1 MDISLETH
9 QSYIGKPIEALPTP
23 ALLISKPV
31 LENNVKRLHGD
42 VEQLGI
48 GFRPHV
54 KTLKVRYRQITY
66 IVRELLGCTE
76 HG

>member
-9 QSYIGKPIEALPTP
+9 QSYIGQPVEALPTP
-23 ALLISKPV
+23 ALVISKPV
-31 LENNVKRLHGD
+31 LENNVKKLHDD

-54 KTLKVRYRQITY
+54 KTLKVYYLQFLY
-66 IVRELLGCTE
+66 IPCDAGRMY
-76 HG
+76 